1 MSLPPVS
8 PPLSSPPLSTFQS
21 HHSPD
26 DVVYPTSDGEP
37 LAETYDHIQVIF
49 GLIAML
55 EQYLQQCFHDRSPLL
70 LANQF
75 VYYAPNFPRLRFAP
89 DTAVIFGVAPGAR
102 NNYKIWE
109 EGAAPSVIFEI
120 TSASTRRE
128 DQTSKKELYEKLGVE
143 EYWLF
148 DPMAEWIPEQ
158 LRGYRLVGESYTPIA
173 DGYSQVLGL
182 DLKPEDRRL
191 ALYRR
196 DTGEK
201 LLDSRGLADQLRA
214 TQAQIEAERQ
224 QREAA
229 QQQAEAERQRAE
241 AAEARLAELLARLDE
256 NPPNTP

>member
-1 MSLPPVS
+1 MTS
-8 PPLSSPPLSTFQS
+8 PALSSPPTLAVQN
-21 HHSPD
+21 HD
-26 DVVYPTSDGEP
+26 ADVFYPTSDGEP
-37 LAETYDHIQVIF
+37 LAETYDHVQVIF
-49 GLIAML
+49 ALIVML
-55 EQYLQQCFHDRSPLL
+55 EQYLEQCFRDRSPIL

-89 DTAVIFGVAPGAR
+89 DTAVIFGVAPGSR

-109 EGAAPSVIFEI
+109 EGAVPSVIFEI
-120 TSASTRRE
+120 TSAGTRRE
-128 DQTSKKELYEKLGVE
+128 DQRTKKELYEKLGVA

-158 LRGYRLVGESYTPIA
+158 LRGYRLVEERYVPIV

-182 DLKPEDRRL
+182 DLKPDDRRL

-229 QQQAEAERQRAE
+229 QQQAEADRQRAE
-241 AAEARLAELLARLDE
+241 AAEARLAELLARLE
-256 NPPNTP
+256 EQNPPK